1 MKIVFFRI
9 VTVAFVSVALF
20 SPNVNAAPAPL
31 PVKPKVCVYL
41 GWDALRASVQD
52 VYEHRELFAKTGFD
66 GLAMNVNGVRADGR
80 GFFGRRVMA
89 SHRFDRGQFN
99 DVIPLIKKLLVTEG
113 LKESLFAV
121 YWMGTSKRR
130 IGWADDAAWAE
141 FYHNMS
147 FVCSFAKE
155 LGFKGLFIDHED
167 YTGKP
172 LFKWN
177 KSADPSYKETVALAR
192 RRGVETAQA
201 MSKGDENVRF
211 LFERSLLQLAG
222 SIRSQTPHETSA
234 LEGDLWYPFLN
245 GFVEGMTPGM
255 KLIEGCESGY
265 GARIARDYRALIGEC
280 RYIALEMLE
289 PQLRAKYIAQSE
301 MGFGK
306 YLDGWVKR
314 KYSLEVDIPTTLFG
328 AGVYSESLFWVYGE
342 GCSVVPWKK
351 KMHPRSSTMPWS
363 EKFPGLPELL
373 RVSVGDYSALRAKA
387 AANELVNLVSN
398 PGCEAKGKGKVP
410 SPFQVWTAKKTKES
424 LAAHDAAVGCSAAG
438 SIKYKPGAGCI
449 TFKAGGISPGDKVYA
464 TFCAKGRDV
473 LGDVVWVKGGAWQWK
488 KDYQFLAKASEELK
502 DGWKRYECALI
513 APEDVDGVGF
523 IISARPNE
531 GECAWFDDI
540 SIYRW

>member
-1 MKIVFFRI
+1 MKRAFFF
-9 VTVAFVSVALF
+9 TVASLSAAIVPVVSE
-20 SPNVNAAPAPL
+20 AAPAPL
-31 PVKPKVCVYL
+31 PIRPKSCVYL

-52 VYEHRELFAKTGFD
+52 VYEHRELFAKSGFD
-66 GLAMNVNGVRADGR
+66 GLAMNVNGVKSDGKA
-80 GFFGRRVMA
+80 FFGRRVMA
-89 SHRFDRGQFN
+89 SHPFSREQFK
-99 DVIPLIKKLLVTEG
+99 DVIPLVKKLLATEG

-130 IGWADDAAWAE
+130 IGWVDDAAWAE
-141 FYHNMS
+141 FHANMR

-172 LFKWN
+172 LFKWRA
-177 KSADPSYKETVALAR
+177 SEDPSYKETVALAR
-192 RRGVETAQA
+192 RRGVETARA
-201 MSKGDENVRF
+201 MFEGDPDVRF

-222 SIRSQTPHETSA
+222 SIRSQTPHESSA

-265 GARIARDYRALIGEC
+265 GARTARDYRALVGEC
-280 RYIALEMLE
+280 RYIALEMIE

-306 YLDGWVKR
+306 YLDGWIKH
-314 KYSLEVDIPTTLFG
+314 KYSPDIEIPTTLFG

-342 GCSVVPWKK
+342 RCSVVQWKK
-351 KMHPRSSTMPWS
+351 KMHPKSDTMPWS

-373 RVSVGDYSALRAKA
+373 RVSVGDYSGLRAKA

-398 PGCEAKGKGKVP
+398 PGCAARGKGNVP
-410 SPFQVWTAKKTKES
+410 SPFQVWTAKKTAAN
-424 LAAHDAAVGCSAAG
+424 LAAHDAMVGCSAPG
-438 SIKYKPGAGCI
+438 SVRLKPGAGCL
-449 TFKAGGISPGDKVYA
+449 TFKAAGISPGDKIYA
-464 TFCAKGRDV
+464 TFCAKGRGV
-473 LGDVVWVKGGAWQWK
+473 LGDVVWVKQNAWQWK
-488 KDYQFLAKASEELK
+488 KDYQFLAKPSEELK

-523 IISARPNE
+523 IISARPE
-531 GECAWFDDI
+531 KDECAWFDDI